1 MTDLYPDEE
10 GYIDEGTI
18 VGFCKAAGS
27 ITLHGAVKLGAT
39 GVSNY
44 ISVLSASDGT
54 DGHGFG
60 IALKAADT
68 NDYIPVAFKGIVKQ
82 TVGAATF
89 SVGYPV
95 ISAGTT
101 VGYVEKKVAIAPCTT
116 AVDLS
121 NLIDSYMFMGAG
133 ATTKLYKLGYALQ
146 AGTTAGD
153 EVLIMLAGLT

>member
-10 GYIDEGTI
+10 GYISDGTI

-27 ITLHGAVKLGAT
+27 ITLHGAVALGAT
-39 GVSNY
+39 AVTSY
-44 ISVLSASDGT
+44 ISVVAAGVET
-54 DGHGFG
+54 GVG

-89 SVGYPV
+89 SVGQAV
-95 ISAGTT
+95 AASGTT
-101 VGYVEKKVAIAPCTT
+101 VGVVERLIAGFTTGTDYLNITPGGTT
-116 AVDLS
+116 AK
-121 NLIDSYMFMGAG
+121 FR
-133 ATTKLYKLGYALQ
+133 LGYALQ

-153 EVLIMLAGLT
+153 EVLISLAAIA